1 MMDKFLELLEK
12 FLTMAE
18 LTVEIA
24 WGKSHQVWNWLEG
37 KADWLKQRGLD
48 EYRFLRAYLFWMVL
62 TPILILLVSVT
73 AGTIGYYTDAFWL
86 VWGSRFFIALTGV
99 GFLGA
104 SLFLWLRM
112 AVIAELLMLA
122 GRALAQVPLPRFLE
136 RREPTVIVNDRPTG
150 SQESVERLL
159 RAVMGVM
166 FWLGVLS
173 LYCCYFPVYASPTGF
188 LVVLLIAMTLGFGM
202 YYFKWSTRWSE
213 RISLAA
219 IVFMLFVTSMNLTQ
233 VLLRKKAIE
242 ADIRT
247 QKIYAAEYERISLAR
262 EDLLIRY
269 GIKAEQK
276 SEYKEKTDELML
288 VRAKMKPATVTEMWD
303 WGWAKVCL
311 ATGWTY
317 DRSTKLYAKL
327 KEEIEEEVPFE
338 PDPSTMGTVPE
349 FMKIPAPSF
358 TGEASPPDEPS
369 EPEAPAEPKFTDE
382 EKAQAKAALEALNRL
397 ETEIKN
403 L

>member
-1 MMDKFLELLEK
+1 MDRFLQLLET
-12 FLTMAE
+12 LLSMGE
-18 LTVEIA
+18 LTVQIL

-48 EYRFLRAYLFWMVL
+48 EYRFLRRYIFGLVL
-62 TPILILLVSVT
+62 APILLLLVSIT

-86 VWGSRFFIALTGV
+86 VWTSRFFIALTGV

-104 SLFLWLRM
+104 SLFLWVRM
-112 AVIAELLMLA
+112 AVIAELLLLA
-122 GRALAQVPLPRFLE
+122 GNALARVPLPRFLA
-136 RREPTVIVNDRPTG
+136 RSEPTVIVSDRPTD
-150 SQESVERLL
+150 SRESVERML
-159 RAVMGVM
+159 RATMGVM

-188 LVVLLIAMTLGFGM
+188 LVVLLIAMTLGFGT
-202 YYFKWSTRWSE
+202 YYFKWQTKWSE

-242 ADIRT
+242 ADIRV
-247 QKIYAAEYERISLAR
+247 QKIYAAEYERISLDR

-276 SEYKEKTDELML
+276 DEYKDKTDELML
-288 VRAKMKPATVTEMWD
+288 VRAKMKPATVTEIRD
-303 WGWAKVCL
+303 WSWAKICL

-327 KEEIEEEVPFE
+327 KESIPEEKEPFKS
-338 PDPSTMGTVPE
+338 DPSTMGTVPD
-349 FMKIPAPSF
+349 FMKIPAPAPS
-358 TGEASPPDEPS
+358 TGGASLPS
-369 EPEAPAEPKFTDE
+369 EPEPAEPHKSKFTDE
-382 EKAQAKAALEALNRL
+382 EKAQAKAALEALNKL